1 MEQSAYSKPP
11 RLVLRNKNPEVNCAG
26 MTKNYYTKRFNPS
39 ETTVPRKFTEQE
51 ARNIAIHL
59 KWYKVYEPQ
68 FIFEVSPLIRSTL
81 LTFDRF
87 SSLLDMQPN
96 SPAEI
101 CSGGFRKTFNAYLA
115 MNRLP
120 LNRIQP
126 NADAHLVIFTMDNRG
141 SLAAGNF
148 AVHG

>member
-1 MEQSAYSKPP
+1 
-11 RLVLRNKNPEVNCAG
+11 
-26 MTKNYYTKRFNPS
+26 
-39 ETTVPRKFTEQE
+39 
-51 ARNIAIHL
+51 
-59 KWYKVYEPQ
+59 
-68 FIFEVSPLIRSTL
+68 
-81 LTFDRF
+81 
-87 SSLLDMQPN
+87 MQPN

-141 SLAAGNF
+141 SLAAGISPFMVKRYLIRF
-148 AVHG
+148 AIQQELRSHNIHNDRFIILVYYLNSSIISTISFINYVY